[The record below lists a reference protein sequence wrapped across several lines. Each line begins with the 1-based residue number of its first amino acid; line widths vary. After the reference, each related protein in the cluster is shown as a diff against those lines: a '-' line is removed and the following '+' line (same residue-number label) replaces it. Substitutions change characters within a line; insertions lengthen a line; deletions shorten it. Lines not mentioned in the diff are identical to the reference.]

1 MKDNNSTKIRN
12 TIKLSIIFL
21 FFSAFSLN
29 AQNFIFTK
37 YKSFEGYN
45 GIVRHFNYSPN
56 GNYTVLTVGDNSIE
70 LYDKSF
76 KKIWN
81 YQGNP
86 QNQAGDVVFTPD
98 EKYLIFSSY
107 QSKKDIA
114 VLRIADKKV
123 IQLFNTQPYMITKIE
138 LSSDGKYLA
147 VGGADKEIN
156 LYKWNIEKF
165 EPIQKITFD
174 DPDFQYIYGLKFSP
188 DNNYLVACGIADNIY
203 IYKREK
209 DIFSVAQA
217 IPTRYWVYCVNFHPK
232 EPSFIVGTSD
242 SVLVFSNSNSKN
254 SNPIYK
260 RKYKFSNSAGQCWD
274 YSFSKDGKILIAAK
288 EYGVKIW
295 NWNGGDLIDQS
306 DLEMHQSTVLSV
318 SLSPDNFYLLS
329 SSTDKSAII
338 YKTSDAPEI
347 AANTEIPKKGVI
359 LVEEKK
365 ENTNTNNG
373 LPGKNYLLAIGINKY
388 KYWPQLNNA
397 TGDAKD
403 VKALLL
409 SKYQFENNN
418 VSELYDEDATYKNIL
433 DKLMQM
439 KTKIGTNDNLLIYF
453 SGHGFY
459 NKDIDEGFWI
469 PVEAQKNQE
478 TEFLPNSTLL
488 KYLKAI
494 NAKHIFLV
502 ADACFSGA
510 LFSQGSRGYIDNVE
524 KFKSRWGLTSG
535 RLEVVSDGQTGKNS
549 PFASYFIKFL
559 TENAKIQFS
568 VSELIQYVKIA
579 VSNNS
584 EQTPI
589 GSPLKNVGDEGGEF
603 IFYLKK

>member
-1 MKDNNSTKIRN
+1 MMVKRYFKTLIAFL
-12 TIKLSIIFL
+12 IILS
-21 FFSAFSLN
+21 SFSLS
-29 AQNFIFTK
+29 AQNFIFSK
-37 YKSFEGYN
+37 YKTLEGYN
-45 GIVRHFNYSPN
+45 GIVRHFSYSPK
-56 GNYTVLTVGDNSIE
+56 GNFVAITVGDNTIE
-70 LYDKSF
+70 LYDNSF

-81 YQGNP
+81 YQGNS
-86 QNQAGDVVFTPD
+86 QNQAGEVAFSPD
-98 EKYLIFSSY
+98 EKYLIFSNY

-114 VLRIADKKV
+114 ILRISDKKIV
-123 IQLFNTQPYMITKIE
+123 QLFNAQPYMVTRIT
-138 LSSDGKYLA
+138 LSSDGNYLA

-156 LYKWNIEKF
+156 IFKWNLEKF
-165 EPIQKITFD
+165 EPLQKITFD
-174 DPDFQYIYGLKFSP
+174 DPDFQYIYSIKFSP
-188 DNNYLVACGIADNIY
+188 DNNYLAACGIADNIY
-203 IYKREK
+203 IYKKEK
-209 DIFSVAQA
+209 DVFSVAQA
-217 IPTRYWVYCVNFHPK
+217 IPYKYWVYCLAFHPK
-232 EPSFIVGTSD
+232 ESSFVIGTTD
-242 SVLVFSNSNSKN
+242 STLIFNNSNGKSAKPN
-254 SNPIYK
+254 FT
-260 RKYKFSNSAGQCWD
+260 RKYKYGNTGGQNWD
-274 YSFSKDGKILIAAK
+274 FAFSKDGKNLIAAK
-288 EYGVKIW
+288 QYSVKIW
-295 NWNGGDLIDQS
+295 NWNGGNLMDQS
-306 DLEMHQSTVLSV
+306 DLEMHKEDVLSV
-318 SLSPDNFYLLS
+318 CLSPDNFYLLS
-329 SSTDKSAII
+329 SSVDKTAIV
-338 YKTSDAPEI
+338 YKSSDAPDV
-347 AANTEIPKKGVI
+347 AVNNQTPNKGVI
-359 LVEEKK
+359 LVEDKK
-365 ENTNTNNG
+365 DNTPINSN
-373 LPGKNYLLAIGINKY
+373 LEGKNYLLAIGINKY

-409 SKYQFENNN
+409 SKYQFESNN
-418 VSELYDEDATYKNIL
+418 VSELYDEEATYKSIL

-439 KTKIGTNDNLLIYF
+439 KTKIGPNDNLLIYF

-559 TENAKIQFS
+559 TENTKTQFS

-584 EQTPI
+584 DQTPI